1 LKVRIASVSLV
12 KDEADIIEAFVR
24 HNLVFVD
31 RMFIID
37 DQSSDNTSEI
47 LRRHQKK
54 RTTAA
59 LNLVRKIEDWDCVL
73 ALDADEFIGADAR
86 STFEAEIRAIPP
98 GSPGGFRAIHYCI
111 HPTDDSAIHDPLAR
125 IKHATSVSS
134 GIFKS
139 FLTRE
144 LLQIEDLAFSD
155 GNHYILANGALLENT
170 WPLPSVVLA
179 HFPVRSMDQIA
190 IKLLRQYVGWLS
202 RADYEGHLRMSVEA
216 ALALKDEPSFALGH
230 GSKVFPLYFNF
241 VPNHIDLKERPFRER
256 QGVVKWPELAVS
268 PPYAQLMG
276 LLDGWIRRLSA
287 IDHLSMFSGERDQ
300 VAALKRLLDDKNQLH
315 DELWTLKHSRIAA
328 GKTFLAAIAAGLK
341 HSWRRRFRANRRSPQ
356 TAAPYE
362 QLTGDKDFAPVLL
375 DEMQKDTA

>member
-1 LKVRIASVSLV
+1 LKVRIASVSIV
-12 KDEADIIEAFVR
+12 KDEADILEAFVR
-24 HNLVFVD
+24 HNLVFID

-47 LRRHQKK
+47 LRRLALENPSVTLLDDGWNGAFHQKK

-73 ALDADEFIGADAR
+73 ALDADEFISTDAR
-86 STFEAEIRAIPP
+86 STFETEIRAIPP
-98 GSPGGFRAIHYCI
+98 ASSGGFRAVHYCI
-111 HPTDDSAIHDPLAR
+111 HGRLLNPTACQNQTCHIGF
-125 IKHATSVSS
+125 

-144 LLQIEDLAFSD
+144 LLQIENLAFSD
-155 GNHYILANGALLENT
+155 GNHHILVNGALLENT

-202 RADYEGHLRMSVEA
+202 RADYVGHLRMSVNA

-230 GSKVFPLYFNF
+230 SSKVFPLYFNF
-241 VPNHIDLKERPFRER
+241 VPNHIDLGERPFRER

-276 LLDGWIRRLSA
+276 LLDGWISRLSA
-287 IDHLSMFSGERDQ
+287 IDHLSMFSVERSGRRIEARRQKPSPRRTLDFETFSRGRRKK
-300 VAALKRLLDDKNQLH
+300 LSCNYFGRLEAFLEETFFVPKAVRHERQRDRL
-315 DELWTLKHSRIAA
+315 TIRI
-328 GKTFLAAIAAGLK
+328 
-341 HSWRRRFRANRRSPQ
+341 WCCR
-356 TAAPYE
+356 
-362 QLTGDKDFAPVLL
+362 
-375 DEMQKDTA
+375 